1 MHRTQRYQFL
11 LQLKF
16 TASIL
21 LCLVL
26 GKSYAFVLFDQLPVP
41 DHTEWVNTSS
51 KHSWATYP
59 VVYASSLQAT
69 RTRLSTA
76 GVLIDST
83 LLLGRSKLFSI
94 STGLS
99 YPTPRA
105 LQLLHWLYLKTHPF
119 LEPAWARPSGLKTSF
134 FR

>member
-1 MHRTQRYQFL
+1 MMHRTQRYHFL
-11 LQLKF
+11 LQLKL

-26 GKSYAFVLFDQLPVP
+26 GKSYAFVLFDQLPVL

-51 KHSWATYP
+51 KHSWATYR
-59 VVYASSLQAT
+59 VVHASNLQAT
-69 RTRLSTA
+69 TSRLSTV
-76 GVLIDST
+76 GVLIDPA
-83 LLLGRSKLFSI
+83 LLLGRSKRFSI

-105 LQLLHWLYLKTHPF
+105 LQLLHWLYLKTNPF
-119 LEPAWARPSGLKTSF
+119 LRKHG
-134 FR
+134 